1 MRSSGGSVHTAGLA
15 RQPLPEESGCRTP
28 YKLEPVLDEPGNII
42 NAALGKANAT
52 LGEAGRLLHNAGC
65 DALHASHGRL

>member
-1 MRSSGGSVHTAGLA
+1 MAPCTPPAWRGSRYVKV
-15 RQPLPEESGCRTP
+15 SGCRTP

-42 NAALGKANAT
+42 NATLGKANAT

-65 DALHASHGRL
+65 DAFHASHWRL